1 MRFLRL
7 KDVMSL
13 TGLGRSTIYKFMADE
28 TDFPKSVPLGG
39 RAVAWVE
46 SEIEEWMESRLSMRD
61 KVTQT
66 SNHIINRVLAK
77 QSHAPFLQLE
87 RDKK

>member
-7 KDVMSL
+7 KEVMSL
-13 TGLGRSTIYKFMADE
+13 TGLGRSTSYKFMADE

-61 KVTQT
+61 NAESFQ
-66 SNHIINRVLAK
+66 
-77 QSHAPFLQLE
+77 
-87 RDKK
+87 

>member
-1 MRFLRL
+1 MTMRFLRIQ
-7 KDVMSL
+7 DVMSL

-61 KVTQT
+61 NQE
-66 SNHIINRVLAK
+66 SF
-77 QSHAPFLQLE
+77 Q
-87 RDKK
+87 

>member
-7 KDVMSL
+7 KEVMSL

-61 KVTQT
+61 NTESFQ
-66 SNHIINRVLAK
+66 
-77 QSHAPFLQLE
+77 
-87 RDKK
+87 

>member
-1 MRFLRL
+1 MKMKFLRL

-61 KVTQT
+61 
-66 SNHIINRVLAK
+66 NHESF
-77 QSHAPFLQLE
+77 Q
-87 RDKK
+87 

>member
-7 KDVMSL
+7 KEVMSL

-28 TDFPKSVPLGG
+28 TGFPKSVSLGG

-61 KVTQT
+61 NQ
-66 SNHIINRVLAK
+66 
-77 QSHAPFLQLE
+77 
-87 RDKK
+87 

>member
-7 KDVMSL
+7 KEVMSL

-28 TDFPKSVPLGG
+28 TDFPRSVPLGG

-61 KVTQT
+61 NAESFQ
-66 SNHIINRVLAK
+66 
-77 QSHAPFLQLE
+77 
-87 RDKK
+87 

>member
-7 KDVMSL
+7 KEVMSL
-13 TGLGRSTIYKFMADE
+13 TGLGRSTIYKFMADD

-61 KVTQT
+61 NQE
-66 SNHIINRVLAK
+66 SY
-77 QSHAPFLQLE
+77 Q
-87 RDKK
+87 

>member
-7 KDVMSL
+7 KEVMSL
-13 TGLGRSTIYKFMADE
+13 TGLGRSTIYKFMADK

-61 KVTQT
+61 NAESFQ
-66 SNHIINRVLAK
+66 
-77 QSHAPFLQLE
+77 
-87 RDKK
+87 

>member
-1 MRFLRL
+1 MRFLRIQ
-7 KDVMSL
+7 DVMSL

-46 SEIEEWMESRLSMRD
+46 SEIEDWMESRLSMRD
-61 KVTQT
+61 NQE
-66 SNHIINRVLAK
+66 SF
-77 QSHAPFLQLE
+77 Q
-87 RDKK
+87 